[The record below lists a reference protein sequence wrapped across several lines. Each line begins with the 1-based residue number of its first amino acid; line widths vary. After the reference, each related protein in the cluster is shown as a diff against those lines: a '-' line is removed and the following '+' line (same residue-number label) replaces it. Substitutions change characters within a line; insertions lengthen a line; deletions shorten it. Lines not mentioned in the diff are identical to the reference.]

1 MSILFFQLNVFI
13 CVSCVRDWSELL
25 KAASDAVLENLLEV
39 KEMKMTQVE
48 ASQGP
53 QESQIKSTEVVATTS
68 FEGNNN
74 NHEA

>member
-1 MSILFFQLNVFI
+1 MCGLYM
-13 CVSCVRDWSELL
+13 
-25 KAASDAVLENLLEV
+25 VLWGKR

-53 QESQIKSTEVVATTS
+53 QESQIKSTEVLATTS